1 MRTEGPSSAGL
12 APLVLDLATKGYR
25 KLLITSTGR
34 GEGKSWV
41 ASEAGKTLAR
51 AEQESVLLIDADQ
64 FKPGLHRE
72 LGVTLGRG
80 LCEVLDEVY
89 LFDITREDPMQFG
102 IGDWLEILRAQRR
115 TGDLVIVEDDK
126 RYTVHL
132 VKGAV
137 ASISSVGEGADH
149 RLGDLL
155 TTRGSLTAEQRET
168 ALGVHAESGRP
179 LGEIL
184 TSLNWATHEDVTDA
198 LHSQTGERM
207 VSLLALRMPECRF
220 VETAEAFLP
229 ASGGRSIDTRETSG
243 IDEATYKRLQGY
255 WKGPFLG
262 SQLPSYLTDTTLRHL
277 KVLTA
282 GRKACDLLSP
292 SHLSAFTQL
301 LERVSRMFD
310 VVLIDGP
317 PMSRL
322 GPAATLSTL
331 VDGVLL
337 VVKADGAEVQEIR
350 RASDDLLRAGA
361 NVLGVILNGADPA
374 LAMGAAA
381 RGGRRGV

>member
-1 MRTEGPSSAGL
+1 MRNDRLASAGL
-12 APLVLDLATKGYR
+12 APLVLDLANKGYR

-41 ASEAGKTLAR
+41 TSEAGKALAR

-72 LGVTLGRG
+72 LNLPLDRG
-80 LCEVLDEVY
+80 LCEALEEAY
-89 LFDITREDPMQFG
+89 LFDITQEDPMQFG

-115 TGDLVIVEDDK
+115 TGDLSITESHKSYV
-126 RYTVHL
+126 VHL

-137 ASISSVGEGADH
+137 TQVSSQGDHEH
-149 RLGDLL
+149 RLGELL
-155 TTRGSLTAEQRET
+155 TAHGSLTPEQRDT
-168 ALGVHAESGRP
+168 ALGVHTESGRP
-179 LGEIL
+179 MGEIVTGL
-184 TSLNWATHEDVTDA
+184 GFSTPHDVHEA
-198 LHSQTGERM
+198 LRSQVGERM

-229 ASGGRSIDTRETSG
+229 ASGGRALEKRETG
-243 IDEATYKRLQGY
+243 GFDAATHERLQAY

-262 SQLPSYLTDTTLRHL
+262 SQLPSFFTDTPFRHL

-292 SHLSAFTQL
+292 SYLSAFGLL

-310 VVLIDGP
+310 VVLVDGP
-317 PMSRL
+317 PISRL
-322 GPAATLSTL
+322 GPASMLSTL

-337 VVKADGAEVQEIR
+337 VVRADAAEVPEIR
-350 RASDDLLRAGA
+350 RAADDLLRAGA
-361 NVLGVILNGADPA
+361 NVLGVVLNGADPV
-374 LAMGAAA
+374 LAMEDSGH
-381 RGGRRGV
+381 GTHHGF